1 MSKCRVRRRAGVVAR
16 TAALLLAVMAPVAAR
31 ASMTLLVEQP
41 YGKLGLFDPG
51 GHSAVYLDRV
61 CAASPT
67 KLRPCRSGELGVV
80 LSRYDGI
87 GGYDWLAMPLV
98 PYLYAVDSTAE
109 IPRTMTRE
117 REAQLRDAYRRQY
130 LEALAPDAPNGA
142 TPAGNWYEL
151 IGSSYD
157 RTIYGFRVRTTADQD
172 AMLIAEFNDSRNKE
186 RYNGFY
192 QNCADFVRVTIDRVY
207 PHAIR
212 RNYIADLGVTSP
224 KAAARGLAHYA
235 KKHPEAGLS
244 VFVIP
249 QVPGD
254 LPRSHSNTG
263 VIEGVVRR
271 YSVPLVLISPE
282 AEGVALVAYISR
294 GRFEMPKDAP
304 ALDLEALQAQ
314 LAISQPFP
322 MALPTMPEPLAPQV
336 VESDVAPVG
345 TAGASE
351 PVSMLQ

>member
-1 MSKCRVRRRAGVVAR
+1 
-16 TAALLLAVMAPVAAR
+16 
-31 ASMTLLVEQP
+31 MTLLVEQP
-41 YGKLGLFDPG
+41 YGKLGMFDPG

-61 CAASPT
+61 CAESPT
-67 KLRPCRSGELGVV
+67 KLRPCGVGELGVV

-87 GGYDWLAMPLV
+87 GDHDWLAMPLV

-109 IPRTMTRE
+109 IPRTMTRA
-117 REAQLRDAYRRQY
+117 REAQLRDAYRRRY
-130 LEALAPDAPNGA
+130 LESLAPDAPNGA
-142 TPAGNWYEL
+142 IPTGNWYEL

-157 RTIYGFRVRTTADQD
+157 RTIYGFRVQTTADQD

-186 RYNGFY
+186 SYNGFY
-192 QNCADFVRVTIDRVY
+192 RNCADFARVVIDRVY

-235 KKHPEAGLS
+235 KKHPEVGLS

-263 VIEGVVRR
+263 VIEAVVRR
-271 YSVPLVLISPE
+271 YSVPLVLLSPE

-294 GRFEMPKDAP
+294 GRFQMPKDAP
-304 ALDLEALQAQ
+304 KLNLDELQAQ

-322 MALPTMPEPLAPQV
+322 VALPTMPEPRVPMVTDA
-336 VESDVAPVG
+336 DVAAVRGAPALRPVF
-345 TAGASE
+345 
-351 PVSMLQ
+351 MLK